1 MTFRDGIK
9 FIDMLAKFKLCA
21 RVHIFE
27 NVLMV
32 FWVLFHGYALE
43 KR

>member
-21 RVHIFE
+21 RVRISIF
-27 NVLMV
+27 
-32 FWVLFHGYALE
+32 
-43 KR
+43 